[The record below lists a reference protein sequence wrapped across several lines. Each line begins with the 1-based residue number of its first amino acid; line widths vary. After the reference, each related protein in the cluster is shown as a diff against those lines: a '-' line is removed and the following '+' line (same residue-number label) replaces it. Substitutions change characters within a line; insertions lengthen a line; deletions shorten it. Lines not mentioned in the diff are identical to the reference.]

1 VAGFLGGPSLTA
13 DKLELHQFA
22 SGLRLEVA
30 LARGAPAVL
39 GRFAAHRTVRGEKT
53 RPGVAGERIA
63 SDPEAHCGQ
72 RQGGWA

>member
-39 GRFAAHRTVRGEKT
+39 GRFAAHRTVRGGMT
-53 RPGVAGERIA
+53 RVLTRLELPA
-63 SDPEAHCGQ
+63 SRMQCTRRG
-72 RQGGWA
+72 